1 MTEPTPKP
9 TPKATP
15 APKPSASTPAPRVD
29 AGAPLNDPSL
39 FDPNATDN
47 KTQIEVSKSGNQ
59 TSKYAWMPRG
69 MKDMSYIGSGDLY
82 NANLA
87 NPSSGFWNQ
96 EVTASDAILSWDD
109 LDRDSQDQITDL
121 AKARGGRSG
130 SALWERAVAL
140 SERSVRDGEPQTPY
154 YFLNMMME
162 KSGLGDGSSGG
173 SRGSGGYSG
182 PVTTNALMDEQ
193 SAEMLLNGL
202 ATDMLGRNLTKKE
215 LAKYTAQFR
224 QQELEN
230 PTVTTSTQSSQTS
243 VQGMADEDIARTILQ
258 DNPAFADNVLKTDVL
273 DMFFNRIG
281 GQNG

>member
-9 TPKATP
+9 TPKPST
-15 APKPSASTPAPRVD
+15 APPAPRTQE
-29 AGAPLNDPSL
+29 GRPLNDPSM
-39 FDPNATDN
+39 FDPGATDN
-47 KTQIEVSKSGNQ
+47 QTQIEVSKSGST
-59 TSKYAWMPRG
+59 TSKFAWMPRG
-69 MKDMSYIGSGDLY
+69 ANDMSYIGTGDLY
-82 NANLA
+82 GSGLT
-87 NPSSGFWNQ
+87 NPSSGTWNQ
-96 EVTASDAILSWDD
+96 QVTASDAILSWDD
-109 LDRDSQDQITDL
+109 LDSRDQDIITDL

-162 KSGLGDGSSGG
+162 KSGLGDGPSGG
-173 SRGSGGYSG
+173 SRRSGGYSG

-224 QQELEN
+224 QQELAN

-281 GQNG
+281 GQDG

>member
-1 MTEPTPKP
+1 MVAVCNGLFKKDLNPGDRCPDGSIATAPPGLGGSDSANQVSGAWNQD
-9 TPKATP
+9 ATP
-15 APKPSASTPAPRVD
+15 VSMDRWVSSPGYSENSQPLVQQTMPVFEAQDYFNRIWGMGSV
-29 AGAPLNDPSL
+29 AG
-39 FDPNATDN
+39 
-47 KTQIEVSKSGNQ
+47 
-59 TSKYAWMPRG
+59 
-69 MKDMSYIGSGDLY
+69 
-82 NANLA
+82 
-87 NPSSGFWNQ
+87 
-96 EVTASDAILSWDD
+96 ASDASKSQLSGMVAA
-109 LDRDSQDQITDL
+109 LRRYTDSELGT
-121 AKARGGRSG
+121 RGQLEDAWNDAVKDASRSG
-130 SALWERAVAL
+130 VSVFALLGGA
-140 SERSVRDGEPQTPY
+140 TP
-154 YFLNMMME
+154 
-162 KSGLGDGSSGG
+162 LGDDDDQGSGG